1 MFKLTLADSLMTPH
15 TLLPMKS
22 NRLTTPVLCLLS
34 VSALLFSACGSTK
47 TSVNSSHTT
56 GEELIDLQKAYDQGI
71 ITEREYEKKKKDIL
85 DL

>member
-1 MFKLTLADSLMTPH
+1 
-15 TLLPMKS
+15 MKS
-22 NRLTTPVLCLLS
+22 NRYTTLVLCLLTF
-34 VSALLFSACGSTK
+34 SALLFSACGSTE
-47 TSVNSSHTT
+47 TTVNSSHTT